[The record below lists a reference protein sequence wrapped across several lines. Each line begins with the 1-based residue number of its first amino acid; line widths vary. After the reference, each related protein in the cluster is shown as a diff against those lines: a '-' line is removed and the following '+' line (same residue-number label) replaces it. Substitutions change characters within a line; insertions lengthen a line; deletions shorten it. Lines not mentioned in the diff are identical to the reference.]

1 MFDRK
6 RQVDS
11 DVVVDA
17 AADAGAAAVPPP
29 RSGALAAFHSREFSV
44 FFTAG
49 FLSNTGTWMQ
59 TVTVPFVID
68 QLTHSTAL
76 VGVSAFA
83 TFFPATVIG
92 PLAGSLSDRY
102 DRRNVLIWAQVVMMV
117 MATALVDHV
126 GHRRRDD
133 RTHPRARRD
142 LGARRGH
149 HHRRVAV
156 VRAATRAE
164 VRPPERGA
172 RQLDAVHRRTRAFG
186 PTLAG
191 LVLATLGASWAFG
204 ANAISYLCVIG
215 ALLFISPKPPLHPD
229 TSGRVLQ
236 HFREGVRYVRQ
247 RAVLFIAML
256 MVILIALFGVAIVQL
271 LEPIARHVFHVG
283 AGRYGLMTG
292 AYGLGAVIGGVFMVA
307 FGDTFRR
314 SRLAI
319 VGLALMAVG
328 VISLGATRV
337 YGVALAALLAMGL
350 AQVLCMVSCN
360 TAIQLNVDENYRG
373 RASSIFTMSF
383 FAAGPIGA
391 LVAGIIGD
399 LLNLRVT
406 VVAAGVVL
414 ASCLVFALFR
424 FHGLRPLDES
434 PPVSDE
440 APVAA
445 AQLPPP
451 TDLDSA
457 AHLAVER
464 VD

>member
-1 MFDRK
+1 
-6 RQVDS
+6 
-11 DVVVDA
+11 VDA

-29 RSGALAAFHSREFSV
+29 RSGALAAFHSREFSI

-83 TFFPATVIG
+83 AFFPATVIG
-92 PLAGSLSDRY
+92 PLAGSLSDRH

-117 MATALVDHV
+117 MATALWITWATGVATTALILV
-126 GHRRRDD
+126 LVVISG
-133 RTHPRARRD
+133 
-142 LGARRGH
+142 LGAGITTAAWQSFVPQLVPRSDLLSAV
-149 HHRRVAV
+149 RVNSMQFT
-156 VRAATRAE
+156 AA
-164 VRPPERGA
+164 
-172 RQLDAVHRRTRAFG
+172 RAFG
-186 PTLAG
+186 PALAG
-191 LVLATLGASWAFG
+191 LVLATLGPAWAFG
-204 ANAISYLCVIG
+204 ANAVSYLCVIG
-215 ALLFISPKPPLHPD
+215 ALLFIAPKPPLHPD
-229 TSGRVLQ
+229 TSTRVFA
-236 HFREGVRYVRQ
+236 HFRDGMRYVR
-247 RAVLFIAML
+247 RRPALFVAML

-271 LEPIARHVFHVG
+271 AEPIARHVFEVG
-283 AGRYGLMTG
+283 AGRYGLMAG

-319 VGLALMAVG
+319 TGLALMAVG
-328 VISLGATRV
+328 VVSLGATQV

-360 TAIQLNVDENYRG
+360 TAIQLNVDERYRG

-391 LVAGIIGD
+391 LVAGIVGD
-399 LLNLRVT
+399 LLDLRVT
-406 VVAAGVVL
+406 VVAAGLVL
-414 ASCLVFALFR
+414 AICLVLALVR

-434 PPVSDE
+434 PPVSDDKLVTATE
-440 APVAA
+440 
-445 AQLPPP
+445 LPPP

-457 AHLAVER
+457 AHLVVER